1 MSGSA
6 CHNKSR
12 GRAAV
17 LGAAL
22 GLTLVFA
29 GVVGVYLYD
38 GDTSSAV
45 LWGAIGL
52 ANLVAVVTP
61 LAQRRR

>member
-1 MSGSA
+1 MSGST

-22 GLTLVFA
+22 GLTLIFA
-29 GVVGVYLYD
+29 GVVGVYLYE
-38 GDTSSAV
+38 GDVSSAV

-52 ANLVAVVTP
+52 ANLVAVVIP
-61 LAQRRR
+61 LTLRRR

>member
-1 MSGSA
+1 MSGST

-29 GVVGVYLYD
+29 GVVGVYLYEAD
-38 GDTSSAV
+38 VSSAV

-52 ANLVAVVTP
+52 ANLVAVVIP
-61 LAQRRR
+61 LTLRRR

>member
-1 MSGSA
+1 VSGSA
-6 CHNKSR
+6 CHEESR

-29 GVVGVYLYD
+29 GVVGVYLYE
-38 GDTSSAV
+38 GEVSSAV

-52 ANLVAVVTP
+52 ANLVAVVIP